1 MLTTNQI
8 NELARTVAS
17 IEQHIIG
24 FYDNPDN
31 ERAYQEWY
39 FNKYGHYD
47 GKD

>member
-17 IEQHIIG
+17 IEQHIRG